1 MSSEESRKTAKKS
14 DPRATSDT
22 TSKYGQTEILLEE
35 WNRGEDNVL
44 FSIRNNDNSLRA
56 SIKSFMS
63 VNWLYLIPFL
73 IRKAD

>member
-1 MSSEESRKTAKKS
+1 M
-14 DPRATSDT
+14 

-44 FSIRNNDNSLRA
+44 FIVRNNKNSLRA

-63 VNWLYLIPFL
+63 VNWLYLISFL
-73 IRKAD
+73 IYKAG